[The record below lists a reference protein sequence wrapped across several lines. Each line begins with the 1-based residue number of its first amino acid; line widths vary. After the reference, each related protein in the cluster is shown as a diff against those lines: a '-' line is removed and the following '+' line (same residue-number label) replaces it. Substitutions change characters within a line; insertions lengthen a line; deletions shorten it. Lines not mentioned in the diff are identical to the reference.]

1 MQLILNIEEFLQQS
15 SLITFPYFIN
25 FHQGCIQFFVKYKD
39 FLFMLRTDVIQLD
52 FDLFIPDLVVIILFL
67 LLDLFHCFLYT
78 FRFSI
83 ATRILWWRWLAWLTS
98 SASKAR
104 FQFSWGWVAQL
115 KVWTWEWYE
124 LQDSPSFPGAKLHGL
139 PGDLSSA
146 IQPPPITAIIF
157 RPRPEWTLQIQACST
172 PLSRLLLFHACQPT
186 TL

>member
-1 MQLILNIEEFLQQS
+1 MKLALNIKELLQQG
-15 SLITFPYFIN
+15 SLITLPYFVYL
-25 FHQGCIQFFVKYKD
+25 HEWGIQLFVKDKD

-52 FDLFIPDLVVIILFL
+52 LDLFIPDLVIIVLFL
-67 LLDLFHCFLYT
+67 LFDLFHCFLYT

-83 ATRILWWRWLAWLTS
+83 ATRILWWRRLAWLTS

-124 LQDSPSFPGAKLHGL
+124 PLDSPSFPGAKLHGL

-157 RPRPEWTLQIQACST
+157 RPRLG
-172 PLSRLLLFHACQPT
+172 
-186 TL
+186 